1 MTNVGKVKAGDLTR
15 VAKKIFIHA
24 LILIGVAIVMF
35 PILWMVSTAFK
46 TTGAMF
52 AFPPEWIPK
61 EPTLEPIRTVLSPE
75 RNPFLIWFR
84 NSILIGLGTSLASL
98 AAGIPAGYAFSR
110 FRFRGSSAIML
121 FIIASQMFPLVLLLI
136 SIYLLFRSLGLLNTL
151 PGLVVAYMSFALP
164 FSIWMLKN
172 YFDTIPKELEE
183 AAMIDG
189 CGRLGVLFRI
199 VLPLVGP
206 AIVSVGVFCFLVAWN
221 ELLFAVTMNTS
232 DSVRPVAA
240 GLLIRYAGNYQSQYN
255 EMMAAS
261 LIASAPVIVLFVA
274 LQRYVVSGLT
284 LGAVKG

>member
-1 MTNVGKVKAGDLTR
+1 MKAGSLTK
-15 VAKKIFIHA
+15 VAKKIVLHV
-24 LILIGVAIVMF
+24 LILIGIAIVMF

-61 EPTLEPIRTVLSPE
+61 EPTLDPIRTVLSPE
-75 RNPFLIWFR
+75 EHPFLIWFR
-84 NSILIGLGTSLASL
+84 NSIVIGLATSLASL
-98 AAGIPAGYAFSR
+98 AVAIPAGYAFSR
-110 FRFRGSSAIML
+110 FRFRGSNAMMM

-136 SIYLLFRSLGLLNTL
+136 SIYLLFRNLGLLNTL

-172 YFDTIPKELEE
+172 YFDTVPRELEE
-183 AAMIDG
+183 AAMMDG

-232 DSVRPVAA
+232 DAVRPVAA

-274 LQRYVVSGLT
+274 LQRHVIGGLT